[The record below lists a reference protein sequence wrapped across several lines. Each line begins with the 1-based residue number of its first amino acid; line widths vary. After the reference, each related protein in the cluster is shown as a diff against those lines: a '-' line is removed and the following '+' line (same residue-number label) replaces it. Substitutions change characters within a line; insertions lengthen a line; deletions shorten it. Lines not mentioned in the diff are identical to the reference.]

1 MTTDLGPDDGDRFQ
15 RAGQAVRAWAAQ
27 RGVGIKVYPGTP
39 VAAAEAFVLALP
51 LPGAGWAVAPG
62 RVAYLLDEPSRT
74 GFAYGTLPGHPER
87 GEEAF
92 LVIRADGRLRFEVV
106 AFSKPRDP

>member
-1 MTTDLGPDDGDRFQ
+1 M
-15 RAGQAVRAWAAQ
+15 
-27 RGVGIKVYPGTP
+27 
-39 VAAAEAFVLALP
+39 
-51 LPGAGWAVAPG
+51 APG

-106 AFSKPRDP
+106 AFSKPRDPLTRLGAPVARALQRRTINGYLRAMETAIR